1 MEAASLDEN
10 ELERRVA
17 ERTAELQAANRTTEQ
32 SLRDSEARFRALIEN
47 AFDITAISDGAGV
60 LRYVSPSVERILGY
74 APQELEGSR
83 FLAFVHPDDASDLE
97 EGFGRAVSQPR
108 QVQLQESRARHKDGT
123 WRLMDL
129 VCLNQ
134 LDNPA
139 VRGMVFNVRDV
150 TTRRALETRLHQS
163 ERLDAIGQ
171 LAGGVAHDF
180 NNILLVIRGY
190 SSVLRSTL
198 ADPHHIADVDEIVSA
213 ADRAAELTRHLLAFG
228 RRQVLQPRL
237 VSVVETVCGLESL
250 LRHSIR
256 ENVELNLDLAD
267 NVPAVL
273 ADPVQIEQVILNLV
287 VNGRD
292 AMAAGGVVRLSVGT
306 AELTGAEEG
315 ISPALPHGTYVV
327 LAVADTGTGIAAE
340 VLPHIFDPFFTTK
353 EDGVG
358 TGLGLSTVYGIVV
371 QSGGGIDVRSLAG
384 GGTTFTV
391 YLPVAERGSE
401 YELSVGEADA
411 SLPGGT
417 ETVLLVEDEAA
428 VRELVRRVLESAG
441 YRVLQADRPSEAERL
456 LAEEEEVDLLLTDV
470 VMPEMSGYELAARA
484 LERRPELRAMFMSG
498 YSHPGAGPQQVPGE
512 LLQKPFTTDEL
523 TQTIRKTLDS

>member
-134 LDNPA
+134 LENPA

-371 QSGGGIDVRSLAG
+371 RSPAG
-384 GGTTFTV
+384 GGTAFTV

-401 YELSVGEADA
+401 YEPSVGEADA

-484 LERRPELRAMFMSG
+484 LKRRPELRAMFMSG